1 MSGNKEVK
9 CESLASLPPMD
20 MLSAHR
26 IWVTLPVVVLAVL
39 KPPTWLFGFL
49 LVTDFTSVF
58 DSAFYKDSV
67 PASVPTDFTVG
78 AYKVPRSQIF
88 TISVRSDTADAAW
101 KQLAKFSPRVQQK
114 YDYRDTQK
122 CVVASEGIVC
132 YVNFLVKSYRGCIEG
147 FLGKITA
154 YTRQALDSPTH
165 AAYFEEKDISKFM
178 RRYCRHVLPPLYWSL
193 KQLLPIE
200 KFMAEPMRSV
210 PPPLRHREHD
220 DLLTQAHV
228 PKRRVT
234 GPQVTFRQ
242 ISSQAVAEMAAP
254 KPAQTAAAGAK
265 NSAVAAA
272 TYSAGN
278 PPPRAAPS
286 NDAAR
291 GPSSVTTP
299 QLLVSQAAFMVSPC
313 DFLALCRTPCHT
325 VDEGSRFRTHCAVV
339 LVPLDVFIKPFM
351 RTVKVRPVR
360 MVLGTSE
367 SVAAEIHNDDVSK
380 FFGVAEI
387 EELINDLAGHG
398 ARLRSLEGK
407 SVHVEVER
415 KSLVMGLGQHLP
427 YWACR
432 STLAE
437 LLASVK

>member
-20 MLSAHR
+20 TLSAHR

-101 KQLAKFSPRVQQK
+101 KQLAKFSPRVQEK
-114 YDYRDTQK
+114 YDYRDAEK

-132 YVNFLVKSYRGCIEG
+132 YVNFLVKTYRGCIEG

-165 AAYFEEKDISKFM
+165 AAYFEEKDIVKFM

-200 KFMAEPMRSV
+200 NFMAEPMRPA
-210 PPPLRHREHD
+210 PPPLLLLRHRQHD
-220 DLLTQAHV
+220 DLLTQAQA

-254 KPAQTAAAGAK
+254 KPAPIAAMGTTNTAI
-265 NSAVAAA
+265 
-272 TYSAGN
+272 
-278 PPPRAAPS
+278 AAP
-286 NDAAR
+286 NDAAENLLTSNGIAR
-291 GPSSVTTP
+291 DPGTTP
-299 QLLVSQAAFMVSPC
+299 HLLVSQAAFRVSPC

-360 MVLGTSE
+360 MVLGTGE
-367 SVAAEIHNDDVSK
+367 SVAAEIHNEDVCT

-387 EELINDLAGHG
+387 EELINDISGHG

-415 KSLVMGLGQHLP
+415 KSLVMVLGQHFP

-437 LLASVK
+437 LLASS